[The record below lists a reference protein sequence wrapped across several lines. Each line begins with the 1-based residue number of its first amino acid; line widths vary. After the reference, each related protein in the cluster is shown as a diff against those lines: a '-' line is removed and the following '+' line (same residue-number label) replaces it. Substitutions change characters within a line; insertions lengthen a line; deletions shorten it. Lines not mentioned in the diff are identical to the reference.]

1 MKAIDLPIAYTKRMQ
16 ALLGSEYDDY
26 LASFEQP
33 SSRGL
38 RVNTL
43 KLNAGDF
50 PTLCGRSLRPVPWIF
65 NGFYA
70 PEDWQASRDPL
81 YYAGLFYLQEP
92 SAMTPASCLPVEP
105 GDRVLDLCAAPGG
118 KATELGARLRG
129 RGLLWAN
136 DISASRARALLKNLE
151 LWGISNI
158 CVTGETPE
166 RLSQALPEFFD
177 KILVDAP
184 CSGEGMFRRQPDM
197 LRDWTAKGPAY
208 YVPIQREL
216 LLQAASMLRP
226 GGYLLYSTCT
236 FSPEEDEENVAFL
249 LENVPEMS
257 LVPLPLF
264 AGAAPGFGLSGVLR
278 LFPHRLE
285 VEGHFVALFQKER
298 GSRNEAFGLYE
309 KAEGWEPAGKELKKD
324 LTFAQRERPGKA
336 GKARKNGE
344 PEKAGKGK
352 SRISRMTRRDGNT
365 VREEAGAVDE
375 NEAKESYYAFARF
388 LRPTADSKEEMPG
401 SHELAGKQDALDSQ
415 KASGNQN
422 APDSQNA
429 LDSQKALD
437 SHEPLWASGTIKLIG
452 ENLYALPGELPDTS
466 GLRVLRSGL
475 LLGQSRRGRFE
486 PSQALAMALKPE
498 EFSASICLSRQDER
512 VLRYLKGESISSEP
526 GILLKSGI
534 LPNPG
539 ISADPTES
547 ADGWRLICLEG
558 FPLGWAKDSG
568 ALLKNKYY
576 PGWRY
581 T

>member
-43 KLNAGDF
+43 KLKAGDF
-50 PTLCGRSLRPVPWIF
+50 PALCGRSLRPVPWIS

-129 RGLLWAN
+129 QGLLWAN

-151 LWGISNI
+151 LWGIPNI

-285 VEGHFVALFQKER
+285 GEGHFVALFQKER

-344 PEKAGKGK
+344 TEKAGKGK
-352 SRISRMTRRDGNT
+352 SRTYRMTRRDGNT

-401 SHELAGKQDALDSQ
+401 SHELADKQNPP
-415 KASGNQN
+415 G
-422 APDSQNA
+422 SQNT
-429 LDSQKALD
+429 QD
-437 SHEPLWASGTIKLIG
+437 SHEPLWTSGTIKLIG

-486 PSQALAMALKPE
+486 PSQALAMALKPK
-498 EFSASICLSRQDER
+498 EFSASICLSREDER
-512 VLRYLKGESISSEP
+512 VLRYLKGESISLET
-526 GILLKSGI
+526 GI

-539 ISADPTES
+539 ISADPAES